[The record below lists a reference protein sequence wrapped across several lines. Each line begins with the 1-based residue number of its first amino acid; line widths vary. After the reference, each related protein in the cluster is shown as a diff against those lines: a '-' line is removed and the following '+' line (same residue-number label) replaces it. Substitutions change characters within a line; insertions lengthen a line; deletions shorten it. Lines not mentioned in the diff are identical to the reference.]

1 MAILFYQL
9 QEANKMSHNSFG
21 RFFWL
26 MIYYGFARH
35 LMVSHKYQPLG
46 KISGQIRW
54 LACKN
59 IFKITG
65 KNINVERGA
74 HFGSGSQIEIGDNS
88 GIGENCQVPD
98 NIKIGK
104 DVMMG
109 PEVIIIKQ
117 NHNYEDLS
125 IPMRLQGAKDSAP
138 VIIGNDAWIGT
149 RAVILPGINIG
160 NGAIVGAG
168 AVVTKNIPPYAIC
181 GGNPARILKFR
192 NKMTQ

>member
-1 MAILFYQL
+1 
-9 QEANKMSHNSFG
+9 MSHNSFL
-21 RFFWL
+21 RVFWL

-35 LMVSHKYQPLG
+35 LTASHKYQPFG
-46 KISGQIRW
+46 KISDKIRR

-59 IFKITG
+59 IFRMSG

-98 NIKIGK
+98 NIKIGN

-109 PEVIIIKQ
+109 PDVIIIKN
-117 NHNYEDLS
+117 NHNFEDLS
-125 IPMRLQGAKDSAP
+125 TPMRLQGAKDSAP

-149 RAVILPGINIG
+149 RAIILPGVKIG
-160 NGAIVGAG
+160 DGAIIGAG
-168 AVVTKNIPPYAIC
+168 AVVTKDIPPYAISA
-181 GGNPARILKFR
+181 GNPSRVIKYR
-192 NKMTQ
+192 NKTG